1 MAMQP
6 AKSWAQFGGDA
17 AEVIPIPFD
26 DFPESLA
33 SISKTYRLLPT
44 APSRDEQRQLVS
56 VETT

>member
-44 APSRDEQRQLVS
+44 AHRV
-56 VETT
+56 